1 MLTLGKRLVR
11 DLLETSDLRPCSMT
25 RNFVTLYLTFTSV
38 LSTLGLALIWIVFT
52 YGLYQPNSTWGG
64 NIIIGSK
71 TNTPPHHN
79 VTNIWL
85 HLKQPRKLIS
95 SIEPVRRHT
104 KRNNVTHPSPHKKKE
119 IQAGAELCQA
129 QIKLVLA
136 KIEIFHLPKR
146 LRSFSICLK
155 DWGRLPFA

>member
-104 KRNNVTHPSPHKKKE
+104 KRNNVTHPFPHKHRNRNMWELICQRRLTIMKNYKKY
-119 IQAGAELCQA
+119 L
-129 QIKLVLA
+129 KLLL
-136 KIEIFHLPKR
+136 IIFYFLHRFQTVNIL
-146 LRSFSICLK
+146 I
-155 DWGRLPFA
+155 